1 MALIDELSKSEIMFI
16 KHAISKAKSNMLSSE
31 DSTAKQKDLA
41 LKKSYQKVVER
52 CLEEIENED

>member
-31 DSTAKQKDLA
+31 ESTAKQKDLA
-41 LKKSYQKVVER
+41 LKKAIKKSSKDVWKK
-52 CLEEIENED
+52 